1 MENIISEFKVIET
14 DDGFRIEIK
23 GDKEQIKAFMS
34 GFTGRRDHKKGYRRG
49 WRGAWGAPFGFHP
62 MMWMNMAQWFGP
74 WDFEEEDESDS
85 PEEA

>member
-14 DDGFRIEIK
+14 EDGFRIEIK

-34 GFTGRRDHKKGYRRG
+34 GFTGRRSGYKGRRRG
-49 WRGAWGAPFGFHP
+49 WRGPWEAPFGFHP

-74 WDFEEEDESDS
+74 WDFETDEEDQSEES
-85 PEEA
+85 